1 MTNPNVIRWI
11 GSAERLKLQK
21 QSERPFHQ
29 DEKQFYLF
37 HPPMPTENWKQLQEY
52 FDERTLIEDEKIRL
66 KEDERK
72 LVDKYDD
79 LRRNLAEVQ
88 KRPASTPEEEQKK
101 QADMEAIQEE
111 IKEVAKK
118 IKEVKKE
125 IQQKEEEIDRVNE
138 KINEMI
144 EIVIEDEHKLAQ
156 QEQELEKEKN
166 DKKVEDL
173 INQL

>member
-11 GSAERLKLQK
+11 GSVERLKLQQ

-37 HPPMPTENWKQLQEY
+37 HPPMPTENWRQLQQY
-52 FDERTLIEDEKIRL
+52 FDERTEIENEKIRL

-72 LVDKYDD
+72 LVDKYDG
-79 LRRNLAEVQ
+79 LRRNLVEVQ
-88 KRPASTPEEEQKK
+88 KRPATTPEEEQEK
-101 QADMEAIQEE
+101 QAEMDTIKREIEKVEE
-111 IKEVAKK
+111 ELIKVKEK
-118 IKEVKKE
+118 IEEKEK
-125 IQQKEEEIDRVNE
+125 EIDRANE

-144 EIVIEDEHKLAQ
+144 EVVIEDEHKLAQ

-173 INQL
+173 ISQL

>member
-1 MTNPNVIRWI
+1 MGNPNVTRWI
-11 GSAERLKLQK
+11 GSVERLKLQQ
-21 QSERPFHQ
+21 QSGRPFHQ

-37 HPPMPTENWKQLQEY
+37 HPPMPTENWKQLQQY

-72 LVDKYDD
+72 LVEKYDG

-88 KRPASTPEEEQKK
+88 KRPAFTLEEEQKK
-101 QADMEAIQEE
+101 QEEMAAIQREIEKVAEE
-111 IKEVAKK
+111 LIKVREK
-118 IKEVKKE
+118 IEDKEKE
-125 IQQKEEEIDRVNE
+125 LDRANE
-138 KINEMI
+138 KINEQI
-144 EIVIEDEHKLAQ
+144 EVVIEDEHKLAQ

-173 INQL
+173 MAQL